1 MNNENHKINAEY
13 FFSSPIYMIE
23 NLDFLEAVNEVGEEE
38 LAKVKN
44 QIKLNDVYPVYMSAN
59 YYNDQRISDFA
70 NYVGTTAWNIL
81 NDQGYD
87 MQNFILRYS
96 EMWTQEHYKHSS
108 MEQHVHSNSH
118 IVGFYFLETPEN
130 CSRLVVHDTRAGK
143 IMSDLPQKDMNQATH
158 ASQMI
163 NFVPSPG
170 LLVFLPGWLPHSFTR
185 HVDDQPIKFVHFN
198 LYAEFSTQQI
208 VATDNIAEVI

>member
-1 MNNENHKINAEY
+1 MNNENHQINAEY
-13 FFSSPIYMIE
+13 FFSSPVYMIE
-23 NLDFLEAVNEVGEEE
+23 NLDFLEAVTEVSEEE
-38 LAKVKN
+38 LAKVKTERD
-44 QIKLNDVYPVYMSAN
+44 LNDIYPVYMSGN
-59 YYNDQRISDFA
+59 YYDDQRISDFA

-87 MQNFILRYS
+87 MQNFLLRYS
-96 EMWTQEHYKHSS
+96 EMWSQEHYRHSS

-143 IMSDLPQKDMNQATH
+143 MMSDLPQKDMNLATH

-163 NFVPSPG
+163 NFAPRPG
-170 LLVFLPGWLPHSFTR
+170 LLIFVPGWLPHSFTR
-185 HVDDQPIKFVHFN
+185 HADDKPIKFVHFN
-198 LYAEFSTQQI
+198 LFAEYLPQKN
-208 VATDNIAEVI
+208 VAVNTAEVI